1 MLKSIA
7 QYAFLVLYIFIYF
20 RLVVFF
26 EISNCFLM
34 EKDSYLLIYNNFI
47 VKKANKQTKQ
57 KEQYCTDN
65 IKCIWLYIFLMTTE
79 EQCKHCRVENL
90 CFDWT
95 ICYCFCF
102 CSLFFFCLFLFVFF
116 FLWRI
121 KLKAPFTIWS
131 GRKLVFT
138 GKSSLDD
145 LIGYNTFGYES
156 LEHIFWV
163 NISPCVYH
171 KL

>member
-34 EKDSYLLIYNNFI
+34 EKDSSLLIYNNFI

-65 IKCIWLYIFLMTTE
+65 INVYDYIYF
-79 EQCKHCRVENL
+79 
-90 CFDWT
+90 
-95 ICYCFCF
+95 
-102 CSLFFFCLFLFVFF
+102 
-116 FLWRI
+116 
-121 KLKAPFTIWS
+121 
-131 GRKLVFT
+131 
-138 GKSSLDD
+138 
-145 LIGYNTFGYES
+145 
-156 LEHIFWV
+156 
-163 NISPCVYH
+163 
-171 KL
+171 